1 MMMLSD
7 LVCDIVAFAP
17 NPNFNPNLFP
27 ITSFAILIMAMALE
41 TLAINAAST
50 FREHGVKLA
59 WGIFVAPN
67 LVRFLQKR
75 G

>member
-1 MMMLSD
+1 MILS
-7 LVCDIVAFAP
+7 FAP

-41 TLAINAAST
+41 TLAINATST
-50 FREHGVKLA
+50 VREHGVKSV

-67 LVRFLQKR
+67 LVRFLRKK